1 VTVRSIARRLVFALL
16 VGGALIITGCSSSPS
31 AAPPPSTK
39 AAPPTSVASP
49 GASIPFH
56 LADNA
61 RADVSTSPCVQT
73 PAGWVLKG
81 TVKNS
86 AKEPK
91 RFQIVVDFVTHV
103 GSTVLATTVLNV
115 PTVAPGDTASW
126 SATGAQ
132 GKPDVNCLV
141 RLAQSI

>member
-1 VTVRSIARRLVFALL
+1 MTVQPIARRLAFALL
-16 VGGALIITGCSSSPS
+16 VGGALIITGCSSAPS
-31 AAPPPSTK
+31 AAPTSP
-39 AAPPTSVASP
+39 PPTSVASP

-61 RADVSTSPCVQT
+61 RADVSTTPCRQT
-73 PAGWVLKG
+73 PAGWVLHG

-115 PTVAPGDTASW
+115 PTVAPGETASW
-126 SATGAQ
+126 AATGAQ
-132 GKPDVNCLV
+132 GKTDVDCLV